1 MMLLRKNLVNELLAK
16 RRRSVTEADLIQSV
30 KDLLAHNETQRKAIK
45 QRLNDGGEH
54 DSNDFVFDYLESARI
69 FHVNHIKAVCVDYR
83 LRFLN
88 SNRFK
93 GQIPEEAVSKIRA
106 LEKQHNT
113 SLHGFKIAAPSK
125 LFKLDNYDDPLL
137 FVPIGNGY
145 YYLIHKWG
153 NDISSWRKLLVR
165 PFRDLGSFL
174 LFLIMVSIACTFM
187 INEGSLGKADVSVMR
202 FICFLFIFKGMCG
215 IALYYS
221 FWKGKNFNTAI
232 WNSDY
237 YNH

>member
-1 MMLLRKNLVNELLAK
+1 MLSRKNLVNELLAQRK
-16 RRRSVTEADLIQSV
+16 RSLTEVHLMESI
-30 KDLLAHNETQRKAIK
+30 KELLACNETQREVIK
-45 QRLNDGGEH
+45 QRLNNGGEQ
-54 DSNDFVFDYLESARI
+54 DSNSFIFDYLESDRI
-69 FHVNHIKAVCVDYR
+69 FHVDQIKAVCVDYR

-93 GQIPEEAVSKIRA
+93 GQVPEEAVSKIRS

-113 SLHGFKIAAPSK
+113 TLSGFKIAAPSK

-137 FVPIGNGY
+137 FAPVGNGY

-153 NDISSWRKLLVR
+153 NDISGWRKLLVR
-165 PFRDLGSFL
+165 PFRDFGSFL
-174 LFLIMVSIACTFM
+174 FFLILVNAILAFM
-187 INEGSLGKADVSVMR
+187 ISDGALGTADVSVMR
-202 FICFLFIFKGMCG
+202 LICFLFIFKGVCG
-215 IALYYS
+215 ISLYYC

>member
-1 MMLLRKNLVNELLAK
+1 MLSRKNLVDELLAQRK
-16 RRRSVTEADLIQSV
+16 RSLTEADLIESV
-30 KDLLAHNETQRKAIK
+30 KVLLIRDETQRQAIK
-45 QRLNDGGEH
+45 QRLNDGGEQ
-54 DSNDFVFDYLESARI
+54 DSNSFIFDYLESDRI
-69 FHVNHIKAVCVDYR
+69 FHVDQIKAVCVDYR

-93 GQIPEEAVSKIRA
+93 GQVPEEAVSKIRS

-113 SLHGFKIAAPSK
+113 TLSGFKIAAPSK

-137 FVPIGNGY
+137 FTPIGNGY
-145 YYLIHKWG
+145 YYLVHKWG
-153 NDISSWRKLLVR
+153 NDISGWRKLLVR
-165 PFRDLGSFL
+165 PFRDFGSFL
-174 LFLIMVSIACTFM
+174 LFLVLVSVMLTFM
-187 INEGSLGKADVSVMR
+187 ISDGALGVADVSVMR
-202 FICFLFIFKGMCG
+202 FICFLFIFKGVCG
-215 IALYYS
+215 ISLYYC